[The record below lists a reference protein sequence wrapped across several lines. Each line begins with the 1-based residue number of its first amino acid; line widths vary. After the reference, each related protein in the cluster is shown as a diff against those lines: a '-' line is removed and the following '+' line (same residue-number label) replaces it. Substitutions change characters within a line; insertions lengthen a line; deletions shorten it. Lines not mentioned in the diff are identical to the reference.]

1 MGIREDIEILDA
13 KIARLK
19 VEYEQYFMRVLKREP
34 LQLREEID
42 RLVMQ
47 YSNQTLTNTSQKFK
61 YNSIIA
67 KYNSYKQYWT
77 RVLRSIDEGTYV
89 RKAEGGTENASA
101 KEIRQTQ
108 PKIAEMPARANN
120 GSSDELQEV
129 YKKYIEARKE
139 CHEPTEG
146 ISFETLAKTINE
158 TKKKVESLYK
168 TTDVELKVFI
178 KDGKAKLAITP
189 KKTTKSA

>member
-42 RLVMQ
+42 RLVMH

-89 RKAEGGTENASA
+89 RKAEGGTENAAA
-101 KEIRQTQ
+101 KEIRQPQ
-108 PKIAEMPARANN
+108 PKIAEMPAKANS
-120 GSSDELQEV
+120 GSGDELQEV

-146 ISFETLAKTINE
+146 ISLETLAKTINE

-189 KKTTKSA
+189 KKTIKSA